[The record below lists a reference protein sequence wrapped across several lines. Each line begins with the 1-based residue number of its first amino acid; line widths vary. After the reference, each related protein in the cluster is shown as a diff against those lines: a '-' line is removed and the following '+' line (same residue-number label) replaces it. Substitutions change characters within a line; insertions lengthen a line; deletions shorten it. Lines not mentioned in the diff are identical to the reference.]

1 AKANDDIA
9 KQTEKIN
16 GQKKRSDEEKRV
28 AIDNFI
34 AETNEKLEAKH
45 KDNILRLNTNSDQMM
60 RRLRMFEVG
69 KSYLVPDN
77 LESMIFD
84 FATSAIFCGYK

>member
-1 AKANDDIA
+1 MLLKLSARRTKLECAEDERYEKSKAKAIDDIA

-34 AETNEKLEAKH
+34 AETNEKVEAKH

-60 RRLRMFEVG
+60 RRLENV
-69 KSYLVPDN
+69 
-77 LESMIFD
+77 
-84 FATSAIFCGYK
+84 